1 MSECIM
7 CKGEDCDSTD
17 DFDELC
23 EECYSMVTWPKE
35 FLIEEVRDDR
45 NNDM

>member
-1 MSECIM
+1 MRGGDGVSECIM
-7 CKGEDCDSTD
+7 CNGEDCDSTD

-35 FLIEEVRDDR
+35 LDE
-45 NNDM
+45 